1 MNEQINS
8 AAELDALPV
17 GSVVARLHN
26 DGHGNSVYTLTDE
39 GWRAATEPMR
49 PGVGPVFDQDDE
61 RMADLTVLYRPDQ
74 PQRVQPS
81 REDVARLLAHQNT
94 DWTHGYLGADPATGE
109 THDHGPRC
117 SNWQPYA
124 EDADAVLALFSEQ
137 PTVAE
142 VKAEALPVVDTKV
155 LDGLRA
161 AETRL
166 RFIQHHWPAD
176 TCAEVLVMLERLNA
190 DRLEAEA
197 LSEADRI
204 EREARP

>member
-1 MNEQINS
+1 MNEQITS

-49 PGVGPVFDQDDE
+49 PGVGPVFNQDDE
-61 RMADLTVLYRPDQ
+61 RMADLIVLYRPDQ

-81 REDVARLLAHQNT
+81 QEDVARLLAHQNT
-94 DWTHGYLGADPATGE
+94 DWIHGYLGADPATGE

-117 SNWQPYA
+117 SNWEPYA
-124 EDADAVLALFSEQ
+124 EDADAVLALFAQQ

-142 VKAEALPVVDTKV
+142 VKAEALREYAGALGLALAGADPDDFTGYEWV
-155 LDGLRA
+155 LTLLRNRADG
-161 AETRL
+161 
-166 RFIQHHWPAD
+166 I
-176 TCAEVLVMLERLNA
+176 
-190 DRLEAEA
+190 EAG
-197 LSEADRI
+197 R
-204 EREARP
+204 

>member
-1 MNEQINS
+1 MNEQITS
-8 AAELDALPV
+8 AAELDALPARTLAENANTLIRKALDGTWQTLGAG
-17 GSVVARLHN
+17 GSFWWDSGHVAAQPP
-26 DGHGNSVYTLTDE
+26 
-39 GWRAATEPMR
+39 W
-49 PGVGPVFDQDDE
+49 
-61 RMADLTVLYRPDQ
+61 TVLYRPDQ

-81 REDVARLLAHQNT
+81 REDVAEAILAHFHAP
-94 DWTHGYLGADPATGE
+94 DSLHGTWWLQ
-109 THDHGPRC
+109 PR
-117 SNWQPYA
+117 A
-124 EDADAVLALFSEQ
+124 AADAVLALFAQQ

-155 LDGLRA
+155 IDGLRA